1 MGLINLKT
9 NLKSLQF
16 GYDTR
21 GGGSSGL
28 PYIKTG
34 LPEDSPAGEY
44 LAGIARTSADWPLR
58 GGEYSTIAATTD
70 AVRISR
76 FLTDFP
82 RGSIFTAK
90 QVGLQK
96 SNPKIE
102 TGGVTNARL
111 NTQTYN
117 LNANLLAQVLL
128 EGDGTHIPRPGA
140 NTNELGP
147 DGQKNKYEYIVSHKN
162 TSDNRLVTLFNTK
175 VNPNLLDNVIS
186 LGATQTLGIPV
197 NNDNT
202 LFDYVGGPDSLYGEG
217 NTIISRVVNTPE
229 SWKIYKT
236 QGYSNT
242 KFSPKDTLTNQLII
256 EGKDASAS
264 QILASGIFNNILRN
278 KFPKTFT
285 TVQTTEE
292 LPNISTD
299 ENGNLVTS
307 GTGIFDNVYIKQENL
322 QSGYL
327 DNLIEKGDTS
337 AQQGGTE
344 IAGDYIRPE
353 TVPVGMPVINS
364 FGNTMAYSALLASK
378 GNDLA
383 AKPILQDFRSS
394 SIDSQN
400 GELTPQAKNYND
412 KQINIATRLGIG
424 NPGART
430 NTNRKYLNDDNGR
443 VGQDK
448 VNMIPLYTNNGD
460 AFTNKNLDD
469 IRLYLGKNAGRDMI
483 KFAFEVMDNDSP
495 SMSTKVHFRAFI
507 TSFTD
512 NHSSEWS
519 NQKYMGRGENF
530 YAYQGFT
537 RDVSFTFKVAAQSK
551 QEMLPLYQKLNH
563 IVSSLYPDY
572 QTGTSFMRGN
582 LTRLTIGEYFYRT
595 PGIIK
600 SMNISVDDNYPWEI
614 KYTEPE
620 MEKDKTGKK
629 DVGGFDFP
637 NANGWAGSQ
646 DFKNSNSDADMMELP
661 QILNVSV
668 TFTPIL
674 NELPS
679 YSKYDPANSRIDR
692 KGILISKDVG
702 FTENFIQRTTN
713 YFIPKPTFNTE
724 DETPEMPP
732 TQK

>member
-16 GYDTR
+16 GNDTQ

-44 LAGIARTSADWPLR
+44 LAGIARNSADWPLR
-58 GGEYSTIAATTD
+58 GGAYSTVAATTD
-70 AVRISR
+70 TVRISR

-102 TGGVTNARL
+102 TGGQTSRL

-147 DGQKNKYEYIVSHKN
+147 EGQKNKYEYIVSHKDTN
-162 TSDNRLVTLFNTK
+162 INRLVTLYSIKIKT
-175 VNPNLLDNVIS
+175 PDNIS
-186 LGATQTLGIPV
+186 LGPIIANADKLGISSDKDSV
-197 NNDNT
+197 
-202 LFDYVGGPDSLYGEG
+202 LFDYEMGPDSLYGEG
-217 NTIISRVVNTPE
+217 NTTIFKATDFQGVPINTANASSGQIRPLPIINITNFVSDRFNTIISSEIFPNTPNSVSMNSVWNTIHSKPTE
-229 SWKIYKT
+229 Y
-236 QGYSNT
+236 QQSN
-242 KFSPKDTLTNQLII
+242 P
-256 EGKDASAS
+256 
-264 QILASGIFNNILRN
+264 
-278 KFPKTFT
+278 
-285 TVQTTEE
+285 
-292 LPNISTD
+292 
-299 ENGNLVTS
+299 
-307 GTGIFDNVYIKQENL
+307 
-322 QSGYL
+322 
-327 DNLIEKGDTS
+327 
-337 AQQGGTE
+337 
-344 IAGDYIRPE
+344 DYIRPDSIPSDV
-353 TVPVGMPVINS
+353 TPINY
-364 FGNTMAYSALLASK
+364 FGNTLSYRSLLDSK
-378 GNDLA
+378 KSIDL
-383 AKPILQDFRSS
+383 PPTIQDFRQKT
-394 SIDSQN
+394 IDSQN
-400 GELTPQAKNYND
+400 GKLTPQAKDYND
-412 KQINIATRLGIG
+412 GQINIATRLGIG

-430 NTNRKYLNDDNGR
+430 NEHRKYLNDDNDR
-443 VGQDK
+443 KGQDK
-448 VNMIPLYTNNGD
+448 VNMIPLYTNNED
-460 AFTNKNLDD
+460 AFTNKDLDN

-483 KFAFEVMDNDSP
+483 KFAFEVISNDNS
-495 SMSTKVHFRAFI
+495 SMSTKVHFRAFL
-507 TSFTD
+507 TNFSD
-512 NHSSEWS
+512 NHSGEWS

-537 RDVSFTFKVAAQSK
+537 RDVSFQFKVAAQSK

-620 MEKDKTGKK
+620 TEKDSKTKK
-629 DVGGFDFP
+629 DYGGSYFP
-637 NANGWAGSQ
+637 NANGWEGLTSFQ
-646 DFKNSNSDADMMELP
+646 KSNSDADMMELP

-692 KGILISKDVG
+692 KGILISNDVG
-702 FTENFIQRTTN
+702 YTENFINRTTN
-713 YFIPKPTFNTE
+713 YSIPKPSYNIE
-724 DETPEMPP
+724 DETPVMPP
-732 TQK
+732 TQQ

>member
-9 NLKSLQF
+9 NLKSLKF
-16 GYDTR
+16 GNDTQ

-58 GGEYSTIAATTD
+58 GGAYSTIASTTD
-70 AVRISR
+70 TIRISR

-82 RGSIFTAK
+82 NGSIFTAK

-96 SNPKIE
+96 SNPNIE
-102 TGGVTNARL
+102 TGGLTSRL

-147 DGQKNKYEYIVSHKN
+147 EGQKNKYEYIVSHKDSSN
-162 TSDNRLVTLFNTK
+162 NRLVTLFNTK
-175 VNPNLLDNVIS
+175 INSDSLDNAIS
-186 LGATQTLGIPV
+186 LGATQTLGIPT
-197 NNDNT
+197 NNDNI

-217 NTIISRVVNTPE
+217 NTIISRIVNTPE
-229 SWKIYKT
+229 SWEIYKT
-236 QGYSNT
+236 KGYSNT

-292 LPNISTD
+292 LPDISTD

-307 GTGIFDNVYIKQENL
+307 GTGIFENVYVKQENL
-322 QSGYL
+322 QAGYL
-327 DNLIEKGDTS
+327 DNLIGKGDTS

-353 TVPVGMPVINS
+353 TVPVGMSVINS

-378 GNDLA
+378 TSIDL
-383 AKPILQDFRSS
+383 PPTLQDFRSS
-394 SIDSQN
+394 SIDSKN
-400 GELTPQAKNYND
+400 GKPTPQAKNYND
-412 KQINIATRLGIG
+412 QQINIATRLGIG
-424 NPGART
+424 SPGART
-430 NTNRKYLNDDNGR
+430 DERRKYLNDDNDR

-448 VNMIPLYTNNGD
+448 VNMIPLYTNDED
-460 AFTNKNLDD
+460 AFTNKDLDKIKD
-469 IRLYLGKNAGRDMI
+469 YLGRNAGRDMI
-483 KFAFEVMDNDSP
+483 KFAFEVISNDDP
-495 SMSTKVHFRAFI
+495 SRTTKVHFRAFI
-507 TSFTD
+507 TSFND

-572 QTGTSFMRGN
+572 QGGTSFMRGN
-582 LTRLTIGEYFYRT
+582 LTKLTIGEYFYRT

-600 SMNISVDDNYPWEI
+600 SMNITVEDNYPWEI

-620 MEKDKTGKK
+620 TEKNKQTKK
-629 DVGGFDFP
+629 DYGGIYFP
-637 NANGWAGSQ
+637 NANGWEGSTDFQ
-646 DFKNSNSDADMMELP
+646 DSNSDADQMELP

-702 FTENFIQRTTN
+702 FTENFIQRTTKN
-713 YFIPKPTFNTE
+713 ILAKPPLNTE
-724 DETPEMPP
+724 VEKPSELPP